1 MVGNSK
7 RGGFQSRGDGDDL
20 KKRYTKKRLLEDDD
34 VPQAGKRS
42 KSGDDE
48 QDDAVPMVPRL
59 ETDEDDNPFI
69 AVRLIYFPSQETKP
83 F

>member
-48 QDDAVPMVPRL
+48 QDDA
-59 ETDEDDNPFI
+59 E
-69 AVRLIYFPSQETKP
+69 
-83 F
+83 